1 MTGLPNLPTPSPTG
15 QGGGAPPSPGGEGD
29 WGDEVLI
36 NMMIFLLLLSLSL
49 VSPAPAQR
57 PATSNDLKFP
67 EQEIETMEGE
77 IVWLQG
83 AILGGNPQQYRN
95 PQGPLAA
102 YEQGILDENGAL
114 WTVLDTPEGREL
126 RYNPDL
132 RGKKM
137 KIRGWFHPQSRIIEV
152 KEWQAGK
159 HKVRI
164 NEDYEPPERL
174 PFDPVH
180 AETIESIPPI
190 PLQPIEENILKGD
203 LWLQGE
209 GYDLGLHSGG
219 KLGPDSPTVDSLQLK
234 KLLDELDKE
243 LGRRGIPP
251 ATKEIQTPPS
261 RVLPMAPIVKPA
273 TGNSM
278 IPIMVPSPTEVTVPK
293 PPPGPPL
300 LDEEGHPVTRPE
312 DFDEALH
319 RELIQ
324 QIVPQK

>member
-1 MTGLPNLPTPSPTG
+1 MRTSSQSREKKRMNSLLR
-15 QGGGAPPSPGGEGD
+15 
-29 WGDEVLI
+29 VLFRGI
-36 NMMIFLLLLSLSL
+36 CLLLLAFLL
-49 VSPAPAQR
+49 ALPAPGQR
-57 PATSNDLKFP
+57 PASSNDLQFP
-67 EQEIETMEGE
+67 EQDLDAMEGE

-83 AILGGNPQQYRN
+83 AILRGSPQKYRN

-102 YEQGILDENGAL
+102 YEQGILDENGTL
-114 WTVLDTPEGREL
+114 WTFLDTPEGREL

-137 KIRGWFHPQSRIIEV
+137 KIRGWFYPQSKIIEV

-164 NEDYEPPERL
+164 NEEYEPPEKL

-190 PLQPIEENILKGD
+190 PLQPIEDSILKGD

-219 KLGPDSPTVDSLQLK
+219 KIGAASPSLDTLQLK
-234 KLLDELDKE
+234 KLLDDLDKE
-243 LGRRGIPP
+243 LGRRGIHPTTQEVQSSPSP
-251 ATKEIQTPPS
+251 A
-261 RVLPMAPIVKPA
+261 LPVVPFIKPA
-273 TGNSM
+273 TSESLN
-278 IPIMVPSPTEVTVPK
+278 PIVVPSPTEVTVPK